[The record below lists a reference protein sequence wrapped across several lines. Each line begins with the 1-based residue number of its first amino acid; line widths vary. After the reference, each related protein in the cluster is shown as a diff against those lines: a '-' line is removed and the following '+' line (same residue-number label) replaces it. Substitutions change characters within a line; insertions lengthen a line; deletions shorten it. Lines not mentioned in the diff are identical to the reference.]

1 MQSNQLELDQS
12 QHSSE
17 SNDSDDSIAVDDSEM
32 KVKMLSSK
40 WDLKIYIIDVIVL

>member
-1 MQSNQLELDQS
+1 MQSNQLDELDQS

-32 KVKMLSSK
+32 KVKLLSSK
-40 WDLKIYIIDVIVL
+40 

>member
-1 MQSNQLELDQS
+1 MQSNQLDELDQS

-40 WDLKIYIIDVIVL
+40 